1 MSKNRR
7 RSWRQLKSPSRPP
20 KLRPVPKTSVTPAP
34 PAIKQ
39 GLRQAPCSAPELCDT
54 CGHPFNLMIE
64 LSPSN
69 GPEKGIAY
77 AVVADPFQVY
87 HLDAWLECDECEM
100 SESLGDL
107 GDLNEATVADLR
119 SLGEAE
125 GWQVFEGH
133 EPEFERMASRASKR
147 SRLDIQ
153 RELQRAA
160 R

>member
-77 AVVADPFQVY
+77 SVVADPFQVY
-87 HLDAWLECDECEM
+87 HLDAWLECDPCEM
-100 SESLGDL
+100 RELLGDL
-107 GDLNEATVADLR
+107 GDLNEADLR

-133 EPEFERMASRASKR
+133 EQEFQTLVTEANTR
-147 SRLDIQ
+147 SRLNEQ
-153 RELQRAA
+153 RRLQRTNA
-160 R
+160 